1 MQNRTPIAKEAR
13 PPLPDFTPVPRKYRH
28 DGWTP
33 ERQKAF
39 ISALADTG
47 SVSRAAAMVNMA
59 QTNCYTLRR
68 APGAES
74 FRRAWEAALDFG
86 VARLKDIAFER
97 AIDGY
102 LVPVF
107 VGGKL
112 LGYRRRH
119 NDALLMFCLRH
130 YGQDANGKRTTIN
143 YFSTRASAGAVAAG
157 GGAGGGVGAMGVSTA
172 STGSGQAALDT
183 NGSKRAGTNGIERSA
198 GAAGAVAEAS
208 TTTVRT
214 VIHGPSAA
222 IGASG
227 DGLAAQDAAAGLIEG
242 FDGVALDDQAKAEID
257 AALLAL
263 AERQRAMDAAI
274 AAGEPDAIAWQA
286 DDPAVPL
293 VRLDEHASPYHGPLQ
308 LGEDVPDAE
317 PVQRFGGEASWA
329 AAGGEVPA
337 VYDEWIAAAEAEGR
351 PVPVLPLP
359 GPGGMP
365 GIADNGVAMVRKRPS
380 WRRARKAK
388 AAGEGDEGEGAEG
401 EG

>member
-33 ERQKAF
+33 ERQRAF
-39 ISALADTG
+39 IAALADTG

-59 QTNCYTLRR
+59 QANCYTLRR

-86 VARLKDIAFER
+86 IARLKDIAFER

-112 LGYRRRH
+112 MGFRRKH

-130 YGQDANGKRTTIN
+130 YGQDAGGKRTVIN
-143 YFSTRASAGAVAAG
+143 YFSTRASAGAVASG
-157 GGAGGGVGAMGVSTA
+157 GRAGAMGVST
-172 STGSGQAALDT
+172 SLDT
-183 NGSKRAGTNGIERSA
+183 NGIES

-214 VIHGPSAA
+214 VIHGPSTSL
-222 IGASG
+222 GTKG
-227 DGLAAQDAAAGLIEG
+227 DGVAAQDDAAALIEG
-242 FDGVALDDQAKAEID
+242 FDGVALDAQAQAEID

-263 AERQRAMDAAI
+263 AERQRALIAAADAGGVDAI
-274 AAGEPDAIAWQA
+274 AAQLDDPGTAMVSLRDHDAPYHGPMQMFDGPPVDGEPAQRFAGEADWIAAGDTIPEAYLAWIEA
-286 DDPAVPL
+286 EEAAGRPTPAVPL
-293 VRLDEHASPYHGPLQ
+293 T
-308 LGEDVPDAE
+308 
-317 PVQRFGGEASWA
+317 
-329 AAGGEVPA
+329 PA
-337 VYDEWIAAAEAEGR
+337 
-351 PVPVLPLP
+351 LPLTGAAP
-359 GPGGMP
+359 AQA
-365 GIADNGVAMVRKRPS
+365 ADGVAAVKTRPS
-380 WRRARKAK
+380 WRKARKAREAR
-388 AAGEGDEGEGAEG
+388 AAEAAARE
-401 EG
+401 

>member
-1 MQNRTPIAKEAR
+1 MQNRTPIAKAAR

-39 ISALADTG
+39 IAALADTG

-107 VGGKL
+107 VAGKL
-112 LGYRRRH
+112 MGFRRKH

-130 YGQDANGKRTTIN
+130 YGQDAGGKRTTIN
-143 YFSTRASAGAVAAG
+143 YFSTRASAGTVASADRVEARG
-157 GGAGGGVGAMGVSTA
+157 A
-172 STGSGQAALDT
+172 STSLDT
-183 NGSKRAGTNGIERSA
+183 NGNRESDARGKEGIDGSGPAGGA
-198 GAAGAVAEAS
+198 GAAGAMAEAS

-214 VIHGPSAA
+214 VIHGGVSTAL
-222 IGASG
+222 GTHG
-227 DGLAAQDAAAGLIEG
+227 DALVAQDAAAGLIEG
-242 FDGVALDDQAKAEID
+242 FEGVELDEQARAEID

-263 AERQRAMDAAI
+263 AARQRASDAAI
-274 AAGEPDAIAWQA
+274 AVGGPDAIAAQLG
-286 DDPAVPL
+286 DPALPL
-293 VRLDEHASPYHGPLQ
+293 VRLDALASPYHGPLQ
-308 LGEDVPDAE
+308 IGEDRPDAD
-317 PVQRFGGEASWA
+317 PVQRFGGEAGWV
-329 AAGGEVPA
+329 AAGGDIPEV
-337 VYDEWIAAAEAEGR
+337 YREWIAAAEAEGR
-351 PVPVLPLP
+351 PVPAVPLTAS
-359 GPGGMP
+359 PGG
-365 GIADNGVAMVRKRPS
+365 ADDGVAMVKKRRS
-380 WRRARKAK
+380 WRQARKAK
-388 AAGEGDEGEGAEG
+388 AAPT
-401 EG
+401 

>member
-107 VGGKL
+107 VAGKL
-112 LGYRRRH
+112 MGFRRKH

-130 YGQDANGKRTTIN
+130 YGQDAGGKRTVIN
-143 YFSTRASAGAVAAG
+143 YFSTRAGAVAVAGASG
-157 GGAGGGVGAMGVSTA
+157 GGAGAMGVSTSA
-172 STGSGQAALDT
+172 VGGNSSRAPARAVEGLDT
-183 NGSKRAGTNGIERSA
+183 NGNGA
-198 GAAGAVAEAS
+198 AAGAVAEAS

-214 VIHGPSAA
+214 VIHGPSTSL
-222 IGASG
+222 GMSG
-227 DGLAAQDAAAGLIEG
+227 GGDRHERQGQSAGLIEG
-242 FDGVALDDQAKAEID
+242 FDGVMLDAQAQAEID

-263 AERQRAMDAAI
+263 AERQRALIAAADEGGVAAI
-274 AAGEPDAIAWQA
+274 EAQI
-286 DDPAVPL
+286 DDPGIGL
-293 VRLDEHASPYHGPLQ
+293 VRLGETGHPFYGPLQ
-308 LGEDVPDAE
+308 MQDGPADGE
-317 PVQRFGGEASWA
+317 PVQRFAGEADWVS
-329 AAGGEVPA
+329 AGGDIPEG
-337 VYDEWIAAAEAEGR
+337 YREWIEAAEARGE
-351 PVPVLPLP
+351 PTPAVPLAA
-359 GPGGMP
+359 GHG
-365 GIADNGVAMVRKRPS
+365 GVAAIRKRPP
-380 WRRARKAK
+380 RRRKP
-388 AAGEGDEGEGAEG
+388 AAPT
-401 EG
+401 

>member
-86 VARLKDIAFER
+86 LARLKDIAFER

-107 VGGKL
+107 VAGKL
-112 LGYRRRH
+112 MGFRRRH

-130 YGQDANGKRTTIN
+130 YGQDAGGKRTTIN
-143 YFSTRASAGAVAAG
+143 YFSTRASAGAVTAG
-157 GGAGGGVGAMGVSTA
+157 GGVGGGVGAMGVSTA
-172 STGSGQAALDT
+172 LDT
-183 NGSKRAGTNGIERSA
+183 NGIEGSA

-214 VIHGPSAA
+214 VIHGPSASP
-222 IGASG
+222 GTNG
-227 DGLAAQDAAAGLIEG
+227 DGVAAQDAAAAAIEG
-242 FDGVALDDQAKAEID
+242 FEGAALDAQAEAEIG

-263 AERQRAMDAAI
+263 AARQRAMVAAI
-274 AAGEPDAIAWQA
+274 DAGDVDAVAMQI
-286 DDPAVPL
+286 DDPGVPL
-293 VRLDEHASPYHGPLQ
+293 VQLGVHGSPYYGPLQ
-308 LGEDVPDAE
+308 MHPGLVDADADAE
-317 PVQRFGGEASWA
+317 PALRIGGEASWVS
-329 AAGGEVPA
+329 AGADVPEV
-337 VYDEWIAAAEAEGR
+337 YREWIAAAEAEGR
-351 PVPVLPLP
+351 PVPVVPLTP
-359 GPGGMP
+359 QV
-365 GIADNGVAMVRKRPS
+365 DDGVAAVRKPPS
-380 WRRARKAK
+380 RWQARKAK
-388 AAGEGDEGEGAEG
+388 MVGKGAEG
-401 EG
+401 EGAAA

>member
-1 MQNRTPIAKEAR
+1 M
-13 PPLPDFTPVPRKYRH
+13 PRKYRH

-102 LVPVF
+102 LVPIF

-143 YFSTRASAGAVAAG
+143 YFSTRASAGAGAAVAGAG
-157 GGAGGGVGAMGVSTA
+157 EAGGAGG
-172 STGSGQAALDT
+172 
-183 NGSKRAGTNGIERSA
+183 RAG
-198 GAAGAVAEAS
+198 AGAVAEAS

-214 VIHGPSAA
+214 VIQGPSAA
-222 IGASG
+222 LGTSG
-227 DGLAAQDAAAGLIEG
+227 DGLAAQDDAAALIEG
-242 FDGVALDDQAKAEID
+242 FDGVALDAQAKAEID

-263 AERQRAMDAAI
+263 AERRRTMHAAI
-274 AAGEPDAIAWQA
+274 EAGDHDAVAWQA
-286 DDPAVPL
+286 DDPDVPL
-293 VRLDEHASPYHGPLQ
+293 VRLGEHTPPYFGPLQ
-308 LGEDVPDAE
+308 LGADVPDAD

-351 PVPVLPLP
+351 SVPVVPLA
-359 GPGGMP
+359 GPGGVP
-365 GIADNGVAMVRKRPS
+365 GIVGDGVAMVKKRPS
-380 WRRARKAK
+380 WRQARKAK
-388 AAGEGDEGEGAEG
+388 AAGKGAAGDDVGEGG
-401 EG
+401 GPPS